1 MEVAMMGGVDFGLGW
16 VGERTGI
23 EGIAMTTEVEG
34 EPWRLTSRGGDGDV
48 MLYLSPI
55 GQWQRRWRVVMEV
68 AMMGG
73 ADFGLGS
80 RLGSRFR
87 IDASLNPD
95 LWLFPI
101 GREVDGNTTTA
112 AVAAHTAEAGQGGAH
127 FVNPLEYMEEDNN
140 YMNYVDT
147 MLPVQTGRN
156 RARAFPLETRIQATM
171 KEWPDAS
178 TNNNPIPFESIRQT
192 LFNSYDSKT
201 VFVGMVEGADND
213 WYDSIAHDAQMMEQM
228 EDPGINAIASP
239 LQLPRSQAPDQ
250 EPTAKEPNLKLSI
263 SKIWGLHPS
272 ELDPDGPGPST
283 RAQSRVAPLA
293 DDEVAKFDCGI
304 CLETLPIFD
313 LFHGMS
319 CTHKFCVVCM
329 EKYIKGRTRAGEVP
343 IPCPDPSCME
353 EGNDTI
359 LNPEDCKKSIDFDV
373 FCAWTNL
380 LTENAI
386 PPNQRVYCPNRECGI
401 MLEMVESTCTNKT
414 PSKVPCPVCN
424 HLMCASCR
432 MDWSSDGS
440 GQHDCTEGPD
450 AELMKQLAAQHQWKK
465 CPRCRYYVERT
476 TGCDVM
482 TCRILVTDM
491 YQMVDK

>member
-1 MEVAMMGGVDFGLGW
+1 
-16 VGERTGI
+16 
-23 EGIAMTTEVEG
+23 
-34 EPWRLTSRGGDGDV
+34 
-48 MLYLSPI
+48 
-55 GQWQRRWRVVMEV
+55 
-68 AMMGG
+68 
-73 ADFGLGS
+73 
-80 RLGSRFR
+80 
-87 IDASLNPD
+87 
-95 LWLFPI
+95 
-101 GREVDGNTTTA
+101 
-112 AVAAHTAEAGQGGAH
+112 
-127 FVNPLEYMEEDNN
+127 
-140 YMNYVDT
+140 
-147 MLPVQTGRN
+147 
-156 RARAFPLETRIQATM
+156 M

-482 TCRILVTDM
+482 TCRRGV
-491 YQMVDK
+491 